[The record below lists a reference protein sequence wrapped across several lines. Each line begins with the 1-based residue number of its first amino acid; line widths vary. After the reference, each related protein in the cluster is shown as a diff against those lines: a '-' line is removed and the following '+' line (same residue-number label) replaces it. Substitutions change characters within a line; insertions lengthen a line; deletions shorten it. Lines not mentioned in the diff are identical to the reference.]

1 MHEIVDETGRLFNQT
16 KENDGLNTFKTTSA
30 NNASSGVSSPSINII
45 SDTDTNYN
53 TDTEKNIAILP
64 TATDTNS
71 NNNLGIVNQ
80 DAQQLF
86 EDLQNAKTSAKDKAR
101 KAYQSTISG
110 WAPIV
115 RSLYPACLR

>member
-53 TDTEKNIAILP
+53 TDTEKNIATLP
-64 TATDTNS
+64 DRLAQNKPITEHTADES
-71 NNNLGIVNQ
+71 RQIV
-80 DAQQLF
+80 AQAMLI
-86 EDLQNAKTSAKDKAR
+86 D
-101 KAYQSTISG
+101 
-110 WAPIV
+110 
-115 RSLYPACLR
+115 